1 MKVCAGLLSGA
12 TEVGQ
17 VSEPSLRFKRGAAA
31 AVAVWL
37 TAGAAGAQSAAGL
50 GMAVEPFHASERHM
64 VEEEWARQL
73 VAQLGLEDGLPANPK
88 PSDYYGL
95 LCVEKASAPDAD
107 AEPGEG
113 LRIAHPVAPTEPG
126 EPVRVVLDAPAS
138 AVYRLDVEG
147 VGLQRWSVDQ
157 RLIGHIDAT
166 RLGVAAAP
174 KLMALRAGPHE
185 FTGILVRGARAD
197 RVELS
202 AQRPL
207 CIAPADGWKTGRVL
221 THGVRARTL
230 VRALGL
236 ESYLPERSTIAA
248 VEGERYD
255 SASRWTGR
263 TQEGGATG
271 KREEYAAAGAS
282 PAEFS
287 YRVRLPEPGLM
298 SLEARISG
306 EGAQL
311 WSLDGRM
318 RASVE
323 PGVLGFGWQHVLTG
337 PLASGEHVVRALVPA
352 GSSIDRIRIVTRA
365 AEDPD
370 YVEVLEQMGFTQ
382 GHVHARVPRGQAM
395 AIFRDPAMEMLFESF
410 LTRVAGGDE
419 PPVPAVNRQL
429 APLYP
434 RPLSPVLA
442 SDL

>member
-1 MKVCAGLLSGA
+1 
-12 TEVGQ
+12 
-17 VSEPSLRFKRGAAA
+17 VSEPSLRFWRGAAVA
-31 AVAVWL
+31 AAAL
-37 TAGAAGAQSAAGL
+37 LAAGAADAQSAASL
-50 GMAVEPFHASERHM
+50 GMVDKPFQASERHM
-64 VEEEWARQL
+64 LEEEWARHL
-73 VAQLGLEDGLPANPK
+73 VVALGLEDGLPAK
-88 PSDYYGL
+88 PTPQDYYGL
-95 LCVEKASAPDAD
+95 LCVEEASALSAD

-126 EPVRVVLDAPAS
+126 EPVRVVLDAPAT

-157 RLIGHIDAT
+157 RLIGHLDAT

-174 KLMALRAGPHE
+174 KLIALRAGAHE

-221 THGVRARTL
+221 SHGVRARTL

-236 ESYLPERSTIAA
+236 ESYLPERSTVVAL
-248 VEGERYD
+248 EGERYD
-255 SASRWTGR
+255 GASRWSGR
-263 TQEGGATG
+263 TQEGGGPTRNEWAD
-271 KREEYAAAGAS
+271 AGAS
-282 PAEFS
+282 PAEFN

-323 PGVLGFGWQHVLTG
+323 PGALGFGWQHVLTG
-337 PLASGEHVVRALVPA
+337 PLASGEHVIRALVPA

-370 YVEVLEQMGFTQ
+370 YVEVLEQMGLPQ
-382 GHVHARVPRGQAM
+382 GAVHARVPRGLVM
-395 AIFRDPAMEMLFESF
+395 STLREPVVEMLAESF
-410 LTRVAGGDE
+410 LVRAAGGEE
-419 PPVPAVNRQL
+419 PPMPAMNREL